1 MTACRN
7 LLATGIMAAGLAF
20 YQGALAAETLVL
32 NTGNRDPYT
41 TEKQDGFLDL
51 LAAEA
56 FRRAGASARIQSYE
70 SSERALLN
78 ANNGAD
84 DGVALRIRGL
94 ESLYPNLLMVPE
106 KIIDNDFVACSTGSQ
121 VDTRDWASLA
131 SYHVLH
137 LIGWKVFEL
146 NVPTGARTTKVKDAQ
161 QMFSLLS
168 QNRADLALYE
178 RWQALW
184 WARKMGI
191 RIKVLEPPLA
201 RQEMFFYVHRKHAA
215 LADKV
220 AAALVE
226 MKRDG
231 SYRRIFDASL
241 TPLAA
246 DR

>member
-1 MTACRN
+1 MARRAL
-7 LLATGIMAAGLAF
+7 LLAGITAIALSLAPRVPAAAP
-20 YQGALAAETLVL
+20 LVL

-41 TEKQDGFLDL
+41 TERQDGFLDR

-56 FRRAGASARIQSYE
+56 FRRAGAEARIQSYD

-78 ANNGAD
+78 ANNGVD

-94 ESLYPNLLMVPE
+94 ESLYPNLVMIPE
-106 KIIDNDFVACSTGSQ
+106 KIIDNDFVACSTGTQ
-121 VDTRDWASLA
+121 VDTRHWAALS

-137 LIGWKVFEL
+137 LIGWKIFEL
-146 NVPTGARTTKVKDAQ
+146 NVPSGTRVSKVKDAQ
-161 QMFSLLS
+161 QMFSLLA

-184 WARKMGI
+184 WARRMGI
-191 RIKVLEPPLA
+191 RIKVQEPPLA
-201 RQEMFFYVHRKHAA
+201 RQEMFFYVHRKHAD

-220 AAALVE
+220 AAALAE

-231 SYRRIFDASL
+231 SYRRIFDTTL

-246 DR
+246 DH